1 MATHAMID
9 IETLGTGP
17 NCVVLTVGAVK
28 FDPWSGTEPHSG
40 FFERLDV
47 DDQVHM
53 GRVISDSTLQWWAK
67 QDEHIRQ
74 EALGDE
80 GRISI
85 IQFCK
90 KLNKWL
96 VGCNNIWC
104 QGPQFDMVI
113 LENMYEQFG
122 HHTNWAYW
130 QICDSR
136 TLFNLMPGD
145 PRKNLDGDQADHH
158 SALAV
163 AYVQAVA
170 VQKSFKHF
178 GVLQGR

>member
-28 FDPWSGTEPHSG
+28 FNPWNSVEPHSG
-40 FFERLDV
+40 FLERLDV
-47 DDQVHM
+47 DQQDHM
-53 GRVISDSTLQWWAK
+53 GRKIDELTLQWWAK

-80 GRISI
+80 GRIALVD
-85 IQFCK
+85 FCK

-96 VGCNNIWC
+96 VGCDKIWC

-113 LENMYEQFG
+113 LEHLFEQFAV
-122 HHTNWAYW
+122 HKNWAYW

-136 TLFNLMPGD
+136 TIFNLMPGD
-145 PRKNLDGDQADHH
+145 PRKNLDGEQADHH
-158 SALAV
+158 SALAD

-178 GVLQGR
+178 GVLQQ

>member
-9 IETLGTGP
+9 IETLGTGAD
-17 NCVVLTVGAVK
+17 CVVLTVGAVK
-28 FDPWSGTEPHSG
+28 FDPWSSQEPHSG
-40 FFERLDV
+40 LLERLDV

-53 GRVISDSTLQWWAK
+53 DRKISDATLQWWAK

-80 GRISI
+80 NRISI

-96 VGCNNIWC
+96 VGCDKIWC

-113 LENMYEQFG
+113 LEHLYEQFG
-122 HHTNWAYW
+122 HHKNWAYW

-136 TLFNLMPGD
+136 TIFNLMPRD

-158 SALAV
+158 SALAD

-170 VQKSFKHF
+170 VQRSFKHF
-178 GVLQGR
+178 GVLQK